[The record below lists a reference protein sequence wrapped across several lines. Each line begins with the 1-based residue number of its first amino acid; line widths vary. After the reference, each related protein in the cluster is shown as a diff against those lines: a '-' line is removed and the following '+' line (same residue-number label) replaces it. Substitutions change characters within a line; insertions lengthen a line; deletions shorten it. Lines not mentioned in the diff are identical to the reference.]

1 MFDVSFGELAIIG
14 LVALVV
20 LGPERLPKVT
30 RTVGHLL
37 GRAQRYAATVKADIN
52 REMQLE
58 ELKSLQH
65 QMESSA
71 QEVHSSV
78 HAELHSVQQSL
89 DEAAALSHGGHETA
103 SLTSAPVE
111 VPHEVHEVPAL
122 LAAVEPAPVPTPEV
136 GKQKAGA

>member
-1 MFDVSFGELAIIG
+1 MFDVSFGELTLIG

-20 LGPERLPKVT
+20 LGPERMPKVA

-58 ELKSLQH
+58 ELKSLQQ

-71 QEVHSSV
+71 QEMQSSV
-78 HAELHSVQQSL
+78 NAEMHSVRESL
-89 DEAAALSHGGHETA
+89 DETAALFPAHESVATTA
-103 SLTSAPVE
+103 EAPAAILQE
-111 VPHEVHEVPAL
+111 LPATPLPAEALPAL
-122 LAAVEPAPVPTPEV
+122 VLSDTE
-136 GKQKAGA
+136 KASH

>member
-1 MFDVSFGELAIIG
+1 MFDVSFGELTLIG

-20 LGPERLPKVT
+20 LGPERLPKVA

-58 ELKSLQH
+58 ELKSLQQ

-71 QEVHSSV
+71 QEMQSSV
-78 HAELHSVQQSL
+78 NAELHSARESL
-89 DEAAALSHGGHETA
+89 DEAAALFPGHEAVDLTA
-103 SLTSAPVE
+103 AAPVH
-111 VPHEVHEVPAL
+111 PIHPEVPAVL
-122 LAAVEPAPVPTPEV
+122 PPAEPVPALVLPDTE
-136 GKQKAGA
+136 KARH

>member
-1 MFDVSFGELAIIG
+1 MFDVSFGELTLIG

-20 LGPERLPKVT
+20 LGPERMPKVA

-58 ELKSLQH
+58 ELKNLQQ

-71 QEVHSSV
+71 QEVQSSV
-78 HAELHSVQQSL
+78 NAEMHSVRESL
-89 DEAAALSHGGHETA
+89 DESAALFPGHETLE
-103 SLTSAPVE
+103 SSAVTATAP
-111 VPHEVHEVPAL
+111 EVPAIL
-122 LAAVEPAPVPTPEV
+122 LSAEPFPAQALPETE
-136 GKQKAGA
+136 KAGH